1 MRAGENGGGAP
12 QTEKLTH
19 LVDEETDEPVT
30 YQIVGDLEADLK
42 VGKISV
48 SSPLSRALIGKEVG
62 ASAEVTTPKGTRYYE
77 VEKISFI

>member
-1 MRAGENGGGAP
+1 M
-12 QTEKLTH
+12 
-19 LVDEETDEPVT
+19 T